1 MATLAVLPLSLLFL
15 SSFCYGDRNHTYN
28 VNSSS
33 DLEKYLCDHDT
44 TWSSQYVVFLLSSS
58 VKFTISSGNFCQV
71 TIGHTSKVEI
81 CSDSP
86 TESATITCAHHVSHS
101 LQPRRGLLFLNSTV
115 IFKRLVFKDCGT
127 YLNTI
132 QDTAITDY
140 LNSSSLYYTSFH
152 AAALVFIHCLVNMTQ
167 VNIYNSYGF
176 AMIGVNLYNST
187 IDNVSMSNSSLSFE
201 AYNNNK
207 QSIGSGLLLH
217 YINTSVNSIAI
228 FNIQIKYIIFSNN
241 IEYNTHS
248 CLTDTYFSKY
258 SSFDGSTP
266 IVNAAGLTILYTQL
280 NSGKVSILITESH
293 FNRNV
298 GSFAGGMFVLQ
309 YHTFATTNTTITNTV
324 FDHNINIE
332 HCHGAAIVFYWL
344 SFQVSSN
351 QEHLAP
357 LHFFNTSFSKHQG
370 FSKTLIS
377 NADYG
382 AIYINVVNPG
392 FVQIHIDFICCNFY
406 KNFAANSGICLY
418 ANGHVDNAGNVSITL
433 ESAVAVKNS
442 QNTGIPFVSSAGI
455 FYFNRVNRV
464 EITGTSKFNKNYGS
478 VITSQ
483 DSNVYLSGELIFH
496 DNHAMSGPAI
506 NLRGNC
512 QLYFISGVIVK
523 FIDNWAQLVGGAIY
537 AEGVKRHNKCVIQ
550 IDSNVSQIV
559 FSDNEARRAGS
570 SIYAHPIFSCY
581 INNSNYVMS
590 PNETMAYYNQ
600 YFNFYSSKSNTTL
613 LEFSTTPENL
623 KEGTGVNI
631 PQITYPGQ
639 KIYYCISAI
648 DTLTRSVYTTIAIEI
663 VRNQSQPNISD
674 TTKLWLSYDDQ
685 EQVIQEKSNC
695 TIVSVTVHTNNK
707 VNVIDAMVVFSL
719 YTQSAI
725 LKEHVKIHPCPLG
738 FELNK
743 IKGICELSSSFRNLK
758 ISQHISYTITSNLTS
773 QLITRLPWAGIIEY
787 MNETKGKFGVSPSCP
802 IGYCDNNYSLIYFYS
817 GDLSSNQSFKLS
829 DGITDYHP
837 PLCLYQREGTLCG
850 RCSEGLSVVFGSTEC
865 HNCNNAWLATISIY
879 LVAGPLFIFLLYALR
894 LTLTTGTLN
903 GIIFYAQACNCG
915 LLDIIRY
922 AYYYNKSSIEMFSGV
937 IIFFLHLLNL
947 DTVNI
952 FPLCFFNGMTELWKS
967 GLSLFFPI
975 YLLTIVVGLI
985 IFSRFSIRLSN
996 KISHSSVQILVTIV
1010 HLSFS
1015 NLLLQLINV
1024 LTYADVYTSDNVVRV
1039 WYFDGNVKYGGHY
1052 HCILMIVTLIVVVGL
1067 LLPYILLLL
1076 FAKPLRPLAC
1086 TNKYLRPLI
1095 EAIHAPY
1102 KEGKQYWFT
1111 LRLLLLC
1118 AMYIIY
1124 TFYKANDVYILFVTT
1139 NTMLLVY
1146 IFFQAY
1152 IKPFKNKVI
1161 HILDSWL
1168 MMNLAF
1174 IYLTIWYFLINKE
1187 LLAIKIFSFAFV
1199 FMTLVTF
1206 IAVITYHILWVM
1218 GKDYCVKQWFQYKYE
1233 KFCQWYIKVS
1243 FSYTPIQTNSPSLL
1257 TNASGSF
1264 YGSCS
1269 EFREPVLDHSD

>member
-1 MATLAVLPLSLLFL
+1 MVLIMPTLAVLPLSLLLL
-15 SSFCYGDRNHTYN
+15 SSFCYGDRNHTYH

-33 DLEKYLCDHDT
+33 DLEYYLCDT
-44 TWSSQYVVFLLSSS
+44 TWSSQYIVLLLSSS
-58 VKFTISSGNFCQV
+58 VNFTISPGNFCQV
-71 TIGHTSKVEI
+71 TNCHTSKIEI

-86 TESATITCAHHVSHS
+86 TESATIICAHHVSNS
-101 LQPRRGLLFLNSTV
+101 LQPRRGLAFLNSTV
-115 IFKRLVFKDCGT
+115 ILKRLVFKNCGT
-127 YLNTI
+127 YLTTI
-132 QDTAITDY
+132 QDTVITDY
-140 LNSSSLYYTSFH
+140 LNSSSLHYTSFH
-152 AAALVFIHCLVNMTQ
+152 AAALVFVHCQVYMTQ
-167 VNIYNSYGF
+167 VNMYNSYGF

-187 IDNVSMSNSSLSFE
+187 IDSVGMSNSSFSFE
-201 AYNNNK
+201 VYNNNN

-217 YINTSVNSIAI
+217 YINTSTNSIFDI
-228 FNIQIKYIIFSNN
+228 WIKNIVFSNN

-258 SSFDGSTP
+258 TSSDGSTP
-266 IVNAAGLTILYTQL
+266 IVNAAGLTILYTQQS
-280 NSGKVSILITESH
+280 NDKVSVQITESY
-293 FNRNV
+293 FYQNI

-332 HCHGAAIVFYWL
+332 PCHGAAVVFYWL
-344 SFQVSSN
+344 SLKVSTN
-351 QEHLAP
+351 QESLA
-357 LHFFNTSFSKHQG
+357 LLYFFNTSFLKHEGISQP
-370 FSKTLIS
+370 LIS
-377 NADYG
+377 NLDYG
-382 AIYINVVNPG
+382 AVYINVVNPG
-392 FVQIHIDFICCNFY
+392 FVQIHIDFICCKFNE
-406 KNFAANSGICLY
+406 NFAASSGISLY
-418 ANGHVDNAGNVSITL
+418 ANGHVNNPGNVYITL
-433 ESAVAVKNS
+433 NSTVAVKNS

-455 FYFNRVNRV
+455 FYFHKINRVD
-464 EITGTSKFNKNYGS
+464 ITGTSNFSNNYGS
-478 VITSQ
+478 VIESQ

-512 QLYFISGVIVK
+512 QLYFMSGVIAK
-523 FIDNWAQLVGGAIY
+523 FINNWAQLVGGAIY
-537 AEGVKRHNKCVIQ
+537 AEGVKGHNKCVIQ

-559 FSDNEARRAGS
+559 FSDNEAKRAGS

-581 INNSNYVMS
+581 INNSNHITS
-590 PNETMAYYNQ
+590 PNETMAYYNK
-600 YFNFYSSKSNTTL
+600 YFNFHSFKSNTTL
-613 LEFSTTPENL
+613 LEFSTTPKNV
-623 KEGTGVNI
+623 KEGTGVDI
-631 PQITYPGQ
+631 PLLAYPGQ

-648 DTLTRSVYTTIAIEI
+648 DALGRNVYSTIAIDI
-663 VRNQSQPNISD
+663 VRNQSQPKISD

-685 EQVIQEKSNC
+685 EQLIQEKTNC
-695 TIVSVTVHTNNK
+695 TIVSVTAHTSNL

-719 YTQSAI
+719 HTQSAI

-738 FELNK
+738 FELNE
-743 IKGICELSSSFRNLK
+743 IKGICELSSSFYNFK
-758 ISQHISYTITSNLTS
+758 ISQHISDTITSNLTS

-787 MNETKGKFGVSPSCP
+787 MNGTKGKFGVSPSCP
-802 IGYCDNNYSLIYFYS
+802 FGYCDNNYSLIYFYS
-817 GDLSSNQSFKLS
+817 GDLTSNQSFKLS

-865 HNCNNAWLATISIY
+865 HHCNNAWLATISIY

-903 GIIFYAQACNCG
+903 GIIFYAQAANCG
-915 LLDIIRY
+915 LLNILKY
-922 AYYYNKSSIEMFSGV
+922 VYYNNPSNERFIGV
-937 IIFFLHLLNL
+937 TILFLRLLNL
-947 DTVNI
+947 DTVHI
-952 FPLCFFNGMTELWKS
+952 LPLCFFNGMTELWKA
-967 GLSLFFPI
+967 GLSLIFPI
-975 YLLTIVVGLI
+975 YLLTIVVVLI

-996 KISHSSVQILVTIV
+996 KISHSSVQVLVTIV

-1015 NLLLQLINV
+1015 NLLLRLINV
-1024 LTYADVYTSDNVVRV
+1024 LAYAEVYTSDNVVRV
-1039 WYFDGNVKYGGHY
+1039 WYFDGNVKYGGHS

-1076 FAKPLRPLAC
+1076 FVKPLRPLAC
-1086 TNKYLRPLI
+1086 TNKYLRPLL

-1124 TFYKANDVYILFVTT
+1124 AFFEASDVYILFVTT
-1139 NTMLLVY
+1139 NPMLLVY

-1152 IKPFKNKVI
+1152 IKPFKNKLV
-1161 HILDSWL
+1161 HILDCWL

-1174 IYLTIWYFLINKE
+1174 LYLTTWYFVLKKE
-1187 LLAIKIFSFAFV
+1187 LLAIIIFNVAFV

-1206 IAVITYHILWVM
+1206 IVVIIYHILWVM
-1218 GKDYCVKQWFQYKYE
+1218 GKEYCVKRWFQYKYE
-1233 KFCQWYIKVS
+1233 KFSQWYIKVS
-1243 FSYTPIQTNSPSLL
+1243 FSNTPIQTNSQSLL
-1257 TNASGSF
+1257 TDASGSF

-1269 EFREPVLDHSD
+1269 EFREPVLGHSQ